1 MAQIEP
7 LIKKI
12 LHWEGGLSNH
22 PLDHGGLTKQGI
34 TLRTWQ
40 RVGYD
45 KDDDYDI
52 DDEDLMLIT
61 RHDMA
66 WLLKTHY
73 WNRWRA
79 TYISSQSVAEILV
92 DWLWCSGKPAITI
105 PQRILRV
112 KPDGVV
118 GPVTLSAVNNANS
131 EQLHS
136 SIKKARIRFIHR
148 IIKRDPSQQC
158 FKTGW
163 LNRINSFTYS

>member
-1 MAQIEP
+1 MANIAP
-7 LIKKI
+7 LINKI

-22 PLDHGGLTKQGI
+22 PLDHGGLTNKGI

-40 RVGYD
+40 RIGYD

-158 FKTGW
+158 FKKGW
-163 LNRINSFTYS
+163 LNRIKSFNYH